1 VARERLPTRGRL
13 PGDRFSFGKND
24 INPQLPPDLRMAR
37 PGARAAVQRA
47 GFDEVAMQFTD
58 LSGGLHSLW
67 IPARLLSK
75 VSAEGIHFD
84 GSSVGMVDISESDLK
99 LVPDQD
105 TLVALPSGLFSS
117 RVARMACDV
126 YEPDS
131 DRPFKSDPR
140 FVLKKVIGDS
150 RKVLGAD
157 ATYNACSEIEYFL
170 FTMDEGGNLRGQ
182 DEGGYLES
190 PPADRGIDARL
201 EITKNL
207 RSVGVVV
214 EKHHHEVP
222 PGKYELNLP
231 YSDALSMADTV
242 YLVKLI
248 VKMTAS
254 RMGLLASF
262 MPKPFHDGY
271 GAGLHTHLSVTDEGR
286 RLNLFDDPKGANG
299 MSKVAMHFVAGI
311 LAHAKGL
318 AALTNP
324 SVNSYKRLVPGW
336 EAPVYLSWAK
346 YNRSVLVRIPPG
358 RGMQARIEYRP
369 TDGSCNFYT
378 AYAAI
383 LAAGL
388 DGIRRGIEPPSPVE
402 EDIYHMTE
410 KQRADRGV
418 ETLPGNLGEALRE
431 LERDKYLRDSL
442 GNEFCEMFLKT
453 KRKEW
458 RDFNTTV
465 HEWER
470 KRYLD
475 V

>member
-1 VARERLPTRGRL
+1 MRLVPTVV
-13 PGDRFSFGKND
+13 K
-24 INPQLPPDLRMAR
+24 
-37 PGARAAVQRA
+37 
-47 GFDEVAMQFTD
+47 
-58 LSGGLHSLW
+58 
-67 IPARLLSK
+67 
-75 VSAEGIHFD
+75 EGIHFD

-99 LVPDQD
+99 LMPDPD
-105 TLVALPSGLFSS
+105 TLAVLPAGLFPS
-117 RVARMACDV
+117 RVGRMVCDV

-131 DRPFKSDPR
+131 NRPFRSDPR
-140 FVLKKVIGDS
+140 FVLKKVRGIC
-150 RKVLGAD
+150 KEVLGPS

-170 FTMDEGGNLRGQ
+170 FARDPEGNLRRQ
-182 DEGGYLES
+182 DEGGYLAS
-190 PPADRGIDARL
+190 RPSDLGIDTRL
-201 EITKNL
+201 DITKNL
-207 RSVGVVV
+207 RSAGVVV

-231 YSDALSMADTV
+231 YSDALRMADTV

-248 VKMTAS
+248 VKMTAL
-254 RMGLLASF
+254 RRGLTASF

-271 GAGLHTHLSVTDEGR
+271 GAGLHTHVSVTEGR
-286 RLNLFDDPKGANG
+286 NGNLFYDPKGRDG
-299 MSKVAMHFVAGI
+299 MSKTAMYFVGGI
-311 LAHAKGL
+311 LTHAKGL

-358 RGMQARIEYRP
+358 RGMRARIEYRP
-369 TDGSCNFYT
+369 TDGSCNFYV
-378 AYAAI
+378 AYAGI

-388 DGIRRGIEPPSPVE
+388 DGIRRRIEPPNPVE

-410 KQRADRGV
+410 RERAETGV
-418 ETLPGNLGEALRE
+418 ETLPGNLGEALGE
-431 LERDKYLRDSL
+431 LERDRYLRSSL
-442 GNEFCEMFLKT
+442 GDEFCDMFLRT

-470 KRYLD
+470 KKYLD